1 MNSSTKKTR
10 FLAREAFQS
19 LLDELVKAGFGII
32 GPQVRDHA
40 IVYAPLTRT
49 EQLPVGITD
58 TQAPGYYR
66 LNNNQTKHFFS
77 WANGP
82 QALKTITF
90 PGREPLWHSQRNE
103 DGYLQFEE
111 QVVESTPIA
120 VLGVRACDL
129 AALLIH
135 DHHFIHGDFRDPYY
149 LARRKALFL
158 IAVHCHHAA
167 DTCFCASTGDGP
179 RASYGFDIGLSE
191 LDAGFILEAHTE
203 QGQAIINRLNT
214 VEAGEA
220 QIRKADAAIDNA
232 AQQQREIPKQSL
244 PERLLQNPDHPHWK
258 TVAERCL
265 ACGNCTA
272 VCPTCF
278 CQNTVEEISVSG
290 NRATHYRE
298 WETCFSQQHSYI
310 HGITIRTE
318 RRDLYRQW
326 LTHKFGAWVEQ
337 YGRSGCVGCGRC
349 IAWCPVGID
358 VTEELHALCGDEA
371 FSDRKHAKSKHT

>member
-1 MNSSTKKTR
+1 MNSPMKKTR

-19 LLDELVKAGFGII
+19 LLDELTHAGFGII

-40 IVYAPLTRT
+40 IVYAPLTHT

-58 TQAPGYYR
+58 VQAPGHYR
-66 LNNNQTKHFFS
+66 LKDKQTDYFFS

-90 PGREPLWHSQRNE
+90 PGREPLWHSQCDEN
-103 DGYLQFEE
+103 GHLQFEE
-111 QVVESTPIA
+111 QAVESTPIA

-135 DHHFIHGDFRDPYY
+135 DQHFIHGDFRDPYY
-149 LARRKALFL
+149 LARRKELFL
-158 IAVHCHHAA
+158 IAVHCHQAA

-203 QGQAIINRLNT
+203 QGQAIIDGLNT
-214 VEAGEA
+214 TEASKA
-220 QIRKADAAIDNA
+220 QIRKADAAIDKA
-232 AQQQREIPKQSL
+232 AQQQRVIPKQSL
-244 PERLLQNPDHPHWK
+244 PEKLLQNLDHPHWE
-258 TVAERCL
+258 TIAERCL

-278 CQNTVEEISVSG
+278 CQNTVEEVSVSG
-290 NRATHYRE
+290 NRTTHYRE

-326 LTHKFGAWVEQ
+326 LTHKFGTWVEQ

-349 IAWCPVGID
+349 ITWCPVGID
-358 VTEELHALCGDEA
+358 VTEELHTLCGNEE
-371 FSDRKHAKSKHT
+371 KHAKVSTHE